1 MDRPDNHPWYGRE
14 VVKTKSFQVFVSVSQ
29 TVEAEDLDH
38 AYELAEGRIGSDWT
52 IDDIEI
58 TNL

>member
-1 MDRPDNHPWYGRE
+1 MDRPDNHPWYDRPSVRNRE
-14 VVKTKSFQVFVSVSQ
+14 FQVFVSISQ
-29 TVEAEDLDH
+29 TVEAEDEEAAREFVDR
-38 AYELAEGRIGSDWT
+38 ELSRGWT